1 MLGRLRITQRL
12 SLLLMLPLAAVLLT
26 SVPFTVERV
35 DDARAAAAIVDS
47 ANNARSVGAV
57 VQELQQERL
66 LALGYLASTRLH
78 RSTLVAQMESS
89 RDFGAQARAALR
101 QSVPPELIAAL
112 TGLATLD
119 ALRQSVLRHAVS
131 VTEVHRAYHDAVL
144 SLVNALRLADQ
155 PKADAVGL
163 RQMASLDALLRTNE
177 EANQIGAALVVA
189 AVDPASGAT
198 IVSGA
203 LPLEQVHLERF
214 RQLGEAQ
221 HVALFAL
228 GADGPS
234 GKRAAALTTTLAAA
248 ALPVAVEDGLSV
260 AQAGIAIRRGLQER
274 IVSDIAARAS
284 GRATE
289 AKAAAGAVG
298 GFAAGLLVVVIW
310 LGAAVSRSV
319 AWPLRRVTVA
329 ATAVAD
335 LASREL
341 VRVTD
346 VESDDHRPPRLAAV
360 TLRSA
365 DEIGELAS
373 AFNRVQA
380 TAALMMEQQVTTR
393 HNVGVMFAN
402 IAHRTGSLVA
412 RQLAQIDELERD
424 EHDEQRLAKLYR
436 LDHLTTRLRRSADS
450 LMVIA
455 GSREDAR
462 IASPMP
468 LADVIRS
475 AIAEIEGY
483 QNVRLGMVGDV
494 TVVAAVVPDLTLLLA
509 ELLENATAFS
519 PPDVPVE
526 VYAGI
531 QASGLIQI
539 VDRGIGMTAERLA
552 QENSRLVSRERL
564 DIAPTTMLGLLVVG
578 RLARRHGLTVRLLQT
593 PVTGVTAE
601 IIMPAELFLWG
612 SPTGAERGPAPTA
625 QRPAIRGGP
634 APVAAIMAEGPD
646 FGWFDPPGAGAA
658 PGGQGYPGP
667 HRGTVVMGQ
676 PNGNAPV
683 NGSLLEA
690 AEPTRAGLRRRQPGA
705 SQTDIDLP
713 GARPSTGGAH
723 RDPDAE
729 RAGLDAFAQGTARA
743 AMSAPADTAD
753 RSRGGLQRR
762 RPGEHLAETLRAETA
777 DPRSPRRAGADA
789 PLGVARDPEAERDAL
804 NLFLNGLARA
814 SDPHTPDRDN

>member
-1 MLGRLRITQRL
+1 MLARLRITQRL

-47 ANNARSVGAV
+47 ADNARSVGAV

-89 RDFGAQARAALR
+89 RDLGAEARATLR
-101 QSVPPELIAAL
+101 QSVPPEVIAAL

-119 ALRQSVLRHAVS
+119 ALRQSVLRRAVS
-131 VTEVHRAYHDAVL
+131 ATDVHRAYHDAVL
-144 SLVNALRLADQ
+144 SLLNALRLADQ

-198 IVSGA
+198 IVSGV
-203 LPLEQVHLERF
+203 LPLEEVHLERF

-234 GKRAAALTTTLAAA
+234 GMRAAAITATLTAATL
-248 ALPVAVEDGLSV
+248 PVTVAVEEALSV
-260 AQAGIAIRRGLQER
+260 AQAGIAIRRGLQQR
-274 IVSDIAARAS
+274 IVSDIASRAS
-284 GRATE
+284 GRAAE
-289 AKAAAGAVG
+289 AKAAAGAIG

-346 VESDDHRPPRLAAV
+346 VEFDDHRPPRLAAV

-393 HNVGVMFAN
+393 HNVAVMFAN

-424 EHDEQRLAKLYR
+424 ERDEQRLAKLYR

-462 IASPMP
+462 IAAPMP

-483 QNVRLGMVGDV
+483 QNVRLGTVGDV

-526 VYAGI
+526 VYAGL

-578 RLARRHGLTVRLLQT
+578 RLARRHGLTVRLLPT

-601 IIMPAELFLWG
+601 ILIPTELFLWG
-612 SPTGAERGPAPTA
+612 SPKGAPHDPAPTS
-625 QRPAIRGGP
+625 QRPAMRGGA

-646 FGWFDPPGAGAA
+646 FGWFNPPGAA
-658 PGGQGYPGP
+658 
-667 HRGTVVMGQ
+667 VMGQ
-676 PNGNAPV
+676 PNDNAPV
-683 NGSLLEA
+683 NGRLLEA

-705 SQTDIDLP
+705 SQADIDLP
-713 GARPSTGGAH
+713 IARPPTGGAH

-729 RAGLDAFAQGTARA
+729 RAGLDAFAHGTARA
-743 AMSAPADTAD
+743 AMSAPTDTAD

-762 RPGEHLAETLRAETA
+762 RPGEHLAEALRAETA
-777 DPRSPRRAGADA
+777 DPRSHPRAASSRQ
-789 PLGVARDPEAERDAL
+789 VARDPEAERDAL
-804 NLFLNGLARA
+804 NGFLNGLARA

>member
-1 MLGRLRITQRL
+1 
-12 SLLLMLPLAAVLLT
+12 
-26 SVPFTVERV
+26 
-35 DDARAAAAIVDS
+35 
-47 ANNARSVGAV
+47 
-57 VQELQQERL
+57 
-66 LALGYLASTRLH
+66 
-78 RSTLVAQMESS
+78 
-89 RDFGAQARAALR
+89 
-101 QSVPPELIAAL
+101 
-112 TGLATLD
+112 
-119 ALRQSVLRHAVS
+119 
-131 VTEVHRAYHDAVL
+131 
-144 SLVNALRLADQ
+144 
-155 PKADAVGL
+155 
-163 RQMASLDALLRTNE
+163 
-177 EANQIGAALVVA
+177 
-189 AVDPASGAT
+189 
-198 IVSGA
+198 
-203 LPLEQVHLERF
+203 
-214 RQLGEAQ
+214 
-221 HVALFAL
+221 
-228 GADGPS
+228 
-234 GKRAAALTTTLAAA
+234 
-248 ALPVAVEDGLSV
+248 
-260 AQAGIAIRRGLQER
+260 
-274 IVSDIAARAS
+274 
-284 GRATE
+284 
-289 AKAAAGAVG
+289 
-298 GFAAGLLVVVIW
+298 VIW

-393 HNVGVMFAN
+393 HNVAVMFAN

-424 EHDEQRLAKLYR
+424 ERDEQRLAKLYR

-483 QNVRLGMVGDV
+483 QNVRLGMIGDV

-509 ELLENATAFS
+509 ESLENATAFS

-526 VYAGI
+526 VYAGL

-578 RLARRHGLTVRLLQT
+578 RLARRHGLTVRLLPT

-601 IIMPAELFLWG
+601 IIMPAEVFLWVRPRG
-612 SPTGAERGPAPTA
+612 AAWSGTG
-625 QRPAIRGGP
+625 RPATG
-634 APVAAIMAEGPD
+634 
-646 FGWFDPPGAGAA
+646 DPRRSRTSRRDHGRRPRLRMVQSTRCRRSKRPWSSRSTSG
-658 PGGQGYPGP
+658 
-667 HRGTVVMGQ
+667 HRD
-676 PNGNAPV
+676 
-683 NGSLLEA
+683 NGSAQWKRTRER
-690 AEPTRAGLRRRQPGA
+690 EP
-705 SQTDIDLP
+705 
-713 GARPSTGGAH
+713 ARGCG
-723 RDPDAE
+723 
-729 RAGLDAFAQGTARA
+729 
-743 AMSAPADTAD
+743 ADT
-753 RSRGGLQRR
+753 SRPQ
-762 RPGEHLAETLRAETA
+762 
-777 DPRSPRRAGADA
+777 
-789 PLGVARDPEAERDAL
+789 
-804 NLFLNGLARA
+804 N
-814 SDPHTPDRDN
+814 